1 MKTLRGVRR
10 IGRERYLG
18 LLAAIA
24 IVPAL
29 TADPREDGERG
40 IEAYRKGNL
49 IESLELLQKSA
60 VSGYAP
66 AQTTLAFIL
75 DAAEADEEAVRWY
88 REAAASND
96 PAGLFGLGGMI
107 AKGEGIRKDPERAG
121 QLIEQAARLGHVP
134 AMRAYAHALEQGQ
147 LGFESRQEAAAEWYL
162 QAARRNDATSIRR
175 LEQAYTLGQ
184 LGLSID
190 LEAARAWKQKL
201 DANEQVTQ

>member
-1 MKTLRGVRR
+1 MKTRDILRRP
-10 IGRERYLG
+10 GRNRYLA

-49 IESLELLQKSA
+49 IESLALLRKSA
-60 VSGYAP
+60 ASGYAP

-88 REAAASND
+88 REAAAGND

-107 AKGEGIRKDPERAG
+107 AKGEGIRKNPAQAG
-121 QLIEQAARLGHVP
+121 QLIEQAAQLGHVP
-134 AMRAYAHALEQGQ
+134 AMRAYAYALEYGQ
-147 LGFESRQEAAAEWYL
+147 LGFESRPEMAAEWYL
-162 QAARRNDATSIRR
+162 QAARRDDATSIRR
-175 LEQAYTLGQ
+175 LEQAYSRGQ
-184 LGLSID
+184 LGLPVD
-190 LEAARAWKQKL
+190 PETARSWKQKL
-201 DANEQVTQ
+201 DTTE